1 MRVYP
6 FSVMESQSKGT
17 VAIGA
22 RIGGIPELI
31 INVENRLLFESGNV
45 DSLVHVITRLW
56 IDNKLIEKFE
66 SECNNIE
73 RDRVIQYAIKYLE
86 ICGS

>member
-1 MRVYP
+1 
-6 FSVMESQSKGT
+6 MESQSKGT

-31 INVENRLLFESGNV
+31 INGENRLLFESGNV

>member
-1 MRVYP
+1 MLT
-6 FSVMESQSKGT
+6 KGT

-31 INVENRLLFESGNV
+31 INGENRLLFESGNV